1 MTCFSE
7 NEFTE
12 RVKHMKHCARHLV
25 VVVVVIGVS
34 HFKMNC
40 LLTIKILRDS
50 G

>member
-12 RVKHMKHCARHLV
+12 RVKHCARHLV